1 MMSEEEEKRILE
13 FSFRIKGYK
22 VTVDKEGVII
32 DPDPESPGEVAVF
45 SWTVWEILKDAVDS
59 LRDYI
64 NQKEE
69 AK

>member
-1 MMSEEEEKRILE
+1 MSEEEEKRIQE

-22 VTVDKEGVII
+22 VTVDREGVII
-32 DPDPESPGEVAVF
+32 DPNPEGPDDVISF
-45 SWTVWEILKDAVDS
+45 SWTAWEILRDTVDS